1 MNREGEDFY
10 YMHVLIE
17 VVADDPE
24 TLERRVNAVETL
36 CVASDML
43 AKRLR
48 EQGRKIVCI
57 VPEKGHE
64 YRPLCEAVG
73 GQFIK
78 LGPSSPDCVGLMEI
92 RRLHGRTD
100 QCGHGQLLH
109 RH

>member
-1 MNREGEDFY
+1 MRSRPY
-10 YMHVLIE
+10 IHVLIE

-57 VPEKGHE
+57 VPEKDTNTAPSARRWADSSSSWG
-64 YRPLCEAVG
+64 PLPRTA
-73 GQFIK
+73 
-78 LGPSSPDCVGLMEI
+78 LG
-92 RRLHGRTD
+92 
-100 QCGHGQLLH
+100 
-109 RH
+109 